1 AAPPTAVQTSSRRQR
16 RQRSDPARTPATAGT
31 TSASHGISHSPA
43 LWFVQITNPPSA
55 PAVAGRPRVECCHR
69 VESST
74 TAVARV
80 NAVAIQWLLARFH
93 TGTQIT
99 TTRSPATRA
108 SPTDA
113 RWSARKYVQAALSAL
128 SDAVV
133 RRAVVTET
141 PPSAY
146 AIA

>member
-1 AAPPTAVQTSSRRQR
+1 
-16 RQRSDPARTPATAGT
+16 
-31 TSASHGISHSPA
+31 
-43 LWFVQITNPPSA
+43 QITSPPSA

-99 TTRSPATRA
+99 TTRSPATSA
-108 SPTDA
+108 SPADA
-113 RWSARKYVQAALSAL
+113 TRSVRKDVQAALTAL
-128 SDAVV
+128 SDAVGM
-133 RRAVVTET
+133 RRVVTER
-141 PPSAY
+141 PPGV
-146 AIA
+146 